1 VPTAYPIPV
10 DGPVGAMLTAIGRHP
25 WRPAHLHFMIRATG
39 YQPLTT
45 HIFRAADP
53 YLDSDVVFGV
63 RSSLV
68 GDYVEHP
75 AGTAPDGS
83 VVDTPYFTLDQDFVL
98 ARAA

>member
-1 VPTAYPIPV
+1 
-10 DGPVGAMLTAIGRHP
+10 
-25 WRPAHLHFMIRATG
+25 MIRAAG

-68 GDYVEHP
+68 GDYVEHAP
-75 AGTAPDGS
+75 GRAPDGS
-83 VVDTPYFTLDQDFVL
+83 GVDTTFFTLDQTFVL
-98 ARAA
+98 AR